1 MVIISQKQDKTT
13 ESLEFNIDE
22 ITTCQNIFVSED
34 RWKKFKRIIGKE
46 NDYCNL
52 KELKGLGE
60 FLEKDMT
67 KSIYAVR
74 EIKSNRIFGTYLKEE
89 KAKQSLIEAIKA
101 IKDKGYY
108 QMLEDE
114 VG

>member
-22 ITTCQNIFVSED
+22 IKTCQTLFISED
-34 RWKKFKRIIGKE
+34 KWRKFKKNVGKE
-46 NDYCNL
+46 NNYCNS
-52 KELKGLGE
+52 KELKGLSE

-67 KSIYAVR
+67 KSICAIR
-74 EIKSNRIFGTYLKEE
+74 EVKSNRIFGIYSKKE
-89 KAKQSLIEAIKA
+89 KAKQSLIEAVKA

-108 QMLEDE
+108 QMPEDE
-114 VG
+114 VV